1 MSNKITKQSLILAGY
16 PRKFRRGVAAPAASM
31 LVMVDGKFKSLTGG
45 VLPIV
50 RRCTL
55 WDDYGAIVKLGGLT
69 YHLSDATWARAGNT
83 VIVRGRLKYSDNKA
97 EITISW

>member
-1 MSNKITKQSLILAGY
+1 MINRITKQSLILAGY
-16 PRKFRRGVAAPAASM
+16 PRKFQRGVAAPAASM
-31 LVMVDGKFKSLTGG
+31 LVMIDGEFKSLTGG

-55 WDDYGAIVKLGGLT
+55 WDDYGAIVKLGGIT
-69 YHLSDATWARAGNT
+69 YHLSDATWTREGNQ
-83 VIVRGRLKYSDNKA
+83 VIVRGKLKYSSREA